1 LDVVRKAARAADAAD
16 EHGLRR
22 IGADL
27 RQRALHGLED
37 RIVAAA
43 RAPADLL
50 VALPVLERGLDG
62 GHVVHSEFLADRS
75 RNLSAPKALSATRQP
90 VKAAQY
96 TFSSLR
102 AYTPIIAARGSS
114 PGATNFKDDL
124 ASFSKS
130 GWAASSRFA
139 DHQALLI
146 GPAAT
151 KASAVGAPKANPAA
165 MNRESA

>member
-1 LDVVRKAARAADAAD
+1 QSVTVAGHHPHVEVRVGELDAGRERGRAAVDRVEAVALDVVRKAARAADAAD
-16 EHGLRR
+16 EHRLRR

-102 AYTPIIAARGSS
+102 AYTP
-114 PGATNFKDDL
+114 
-124 ASFSKS
+124 
-130 GWAASSRFA
+130 
-139 DHQALLI
+139 
-146 GPAAT
+146 
-151 KASAVGAPKANPAA
+151 
-165 MNRESA
+165 